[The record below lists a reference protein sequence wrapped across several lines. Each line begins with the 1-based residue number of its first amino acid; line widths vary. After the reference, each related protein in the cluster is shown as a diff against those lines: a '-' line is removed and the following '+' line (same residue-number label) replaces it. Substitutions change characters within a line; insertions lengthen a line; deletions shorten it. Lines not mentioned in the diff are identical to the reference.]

1 MRPFN
6 LTSSL
11 SKVLGFQAIVKSA
24 FNPSYRAMSIVS
36 TPRPEIDRVIKYW
49 FEGDDVPQKW
59 FRGGP
64 KVDSE
69 IKDHF
74 SALVSQARA
83 AELTPWTAA
92 PKGTLALIILLDQFS
107 RNIFRGSPESYSKD
121 RLGLGIAAEA
131 IAKRFDRQV
140 PVMQQVFFYLT
151 LMHDE
156 NLVSQIA
163 GMALCEGLVER
174 CVGEEM
180 MKDFAVN
187 SIKSAQSHMD
197 CIRRF
202 GRFPSRNEVLG
213 RKSTAEEIEYLEK
226 EHSGW

>member
-11 SKVLGFQAIVKSA
+11 SKVLGLQAIFKSA
-24 FNPSYRAMSIVS
+24 FNPSHRAMSTIP
-36 TPRPEIDRVIKYW
+36 TPQPEIDRVIKYW
-49 FEGDDVPQKW
+49 FEADDVPQKW

-69 IKDHF
+69 IKDQF

-83 AELTPWTAA
+83 AELTPWTAD
-92 PKGTLALIILLDQFS
+92 PKGTLALIILLDQFT

-121 RLGLGIAAEA
+121 KLGLGIAADA
-131 IAKRFDRQV
+131 IAKGFDRQV
-140 PVMQQVFFYLT
+140 PVMQQVFFYLP

-180 MKDFAVN
+180 MKDFAEK

-213 RKSTAEEIEYLEK
+213 RESTVGEIEYLEK